1 MVILSNAEFEKLT
14 ENQSLRLKTI
24 ARKRMEDD
32 PKGLVKLSDL
42 DPIIKICS
50 YSGDKKAVRW
60 LKSLKSVA
68 TSGELTKVRRNPDSW
83 RDHTLHI
90 AKLRKEGE
98 IAFDL
103 FDHIMLKDTGKR
115 GTVVDYNP
123 DSKEFIVALNPF
135 EIQSFPK
142 KELEK
147 VAMRVQRRDVGT
159 DETD

>member
-1 MVILSNAEFEKLT
+1 MVILSNVEFNKLV
-14 ENQSLRLKTI
+14 ENQSLRLRTI
-24 ARKRMEDD
+24 AKRRMDDD
-32 PKGLVKLSDL
+32 PNGLIKVSDL
-42 DPIIKICS
+42 DPIIKVCS

-68 TSGELTKVRRNPDSW
+68 TSGELTRIRRNPDAW
-83 RDHTLHI
+83 QDHVLHVATLH
-90 AKLRKEGE
+90 RNGE

-135 EIQSFPK
+135 EVKSFPK

-147 VAMRVQRRDVGT
+147 IAAKVRKATT
-159 DETD
+159 DEAD